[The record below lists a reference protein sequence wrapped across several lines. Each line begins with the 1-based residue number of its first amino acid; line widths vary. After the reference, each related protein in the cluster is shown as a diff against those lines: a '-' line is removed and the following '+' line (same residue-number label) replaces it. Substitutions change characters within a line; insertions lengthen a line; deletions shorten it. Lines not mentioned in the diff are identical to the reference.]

1 MPRPDAD
8 RHPVQDLDDD
18 ELDLYI
24 LARLSIAGVDLS
36 VLPEEDESAPADR
49 VRILRSARSFLRSTV
64 PEISNFTLD
73 PQEAPPALYPSA
85 LFPVLGRT
93 AGPGGGAGPA

>member
-1 MPRPDAD
+1 MPHPDPE
-8 RHPVQDLDDD
+8 RHPVQDLDDE
-18 ELDLYI
+18 ELNRYI

-36 VLPEEDESAPADR
+36 VLPEEDEDAPADR
-49 VRILRSARSFLRSTV
+49 VRVLRSARNFLRSSV

-85 LFPVLGRT
+85 LFPVLGT
-93 AGPGGGAGPA
+93 TSSGGGAGPA